1 MKRSIFFVIFAFVVA
16 CTDSELMSESVDEM
30 RTGNDKV
37 VVSTDTVSSKVIT
50 LEEARTTLE
59 NFLRESDFF
68 SISKRSKTS
77 GSKRISEGFALKFG
91 KRSLSKASGNDA
103 DKKIYVFNFE
113 DEGGFALMSASRETP
128 PIFAITDGGNL
139 DTAKEIDNPGLA
151 MFMATLETKIMN
163 GDLKSESDSSFRS
176 TSLSKASED
185 KEWSVY
191 YRLSGKDKIYK
202 LSSGLCP
209 YWNQNYPYNKYCP
222 IDSIPKKSSVDKN
235 GNILRLDSVG
245 NLPAGCVPVAC
256 ALLMSTYR
264 YPNSYKGKS
273 LDMESMVSGKKND
286 DVAWLLSRLGDP
298 VNLNTTYKYD
308 GSSSNSNNIPR
319 TLRNFGYSNGGQ
331 NKSFSS
337 FDIKQE
343 LKKGYPVLI
352 SGCSFT
358 KDSITPSGSLWWEY
372 SGGHQW
378 IGQGLMEVTYKIDHF
393 IGEGPYTRFLGST
406 TETFSYILCNMG
418 WGDCSSNG
426 YYLCDVFDTNKGPAF
441 DENGC
446 SKRAIISGEKY
457 VYKYNFMAV
466 TGIRK

>member
-59 NFLRESDFF
+59 NFLRESELF

-77 GSKRISEGFALKFG
+77 GSKRISEGFALKLG

-139 DTAKEIDNPGLA
+139 DTAKEIDNPGFA

-163 GDLKSESDSSFRS
+163 GDLKSESDSAFRS
-176 TSLSKASED
+176 TSLSKSYED
-185 KEWSVY
+185 NEWSVY
-191 YRLSGKDKIYK
+191 YRLRDKDKIYK

-209 YWNQNYPYNKYCP
+209 YWHQNHPYNTKCP
-222 IDSIPKKSSVDKN
+222 EGPLPKKSSIVN
-235 GNILRLDSVG
+235 GTIIRLDSSG
-245 NLPAGCVPVAC
+245 HYPAGCVPVAC

-264 YPNSYKGKS
+264 YPASY
-273 LDMESMVSGKKND
+273 SGIRFDWNAMISGID
-286 DVAWLLSRLGDP
+286 DGRVATLLSELGKP
-298 VNLNTTYKYD
+298 KNLNTKYGID
-308 GSSSNSNNIPR
+308 SSMSNSNNIPR
-319 TLRNFGYSNGGQ
+319 TLKNFGYSNGGRI
-331 NKSFSS
+331 KDFSCS
-337 FDIKQE
+337 DIYVE

-352 SGCSFT
+352 SGCSFS
-358 KDSITPSGSLWWEY
+358 KDSITPSGGFWWEY

-378 IGQGLMEVTYKIDHF
+378 IGQGLLEVTYRVDHF
-393 IGEGPYTRFLGST
+393 RGEGSYSRLIGTT
-406 TETFSYILCNMG
+406 TEKLTYILCNMG
-418 WGDCSSNG
+418 WGNCSCNG
-426 YYLCDVFDTNKGPAF
+426 YYLGSIFDTNKGPVF
-441 DENGC
+441 DENGY
-446 SKRAIISGEKY
+446 SKRVRITGDGG
-457 VYKYNFMAV
+457 VYKFNFKTV